1 MCKEENPASGCT
13 GPSDCYA
20 SPICLQVVLAPEDN
34 PECATMYALDQVMGY
49 LERLEEWKSAKPR
62 VAQWFFAKYGHNAS
76 LTLSGDAAGNHK
88 ND

>member
-34 PECATMYALDQVMGY
+34 PECATMYALDQVMDNLARYDGA
-49 LERLEEWKSAKPR
+49 ESSKPR
-62 VAQWFFAKYGHNAS
+62 IAQWFFSKYGHNAS
-76 LTLSGDAAGNHK
+76 LTLAGKEDA
-88 ND
+88 